1 MQEDLNAVVASSRR
15 PPALDARHHVE
26 LASRCAEVGS
36 PGRFDPVMN
45 EYRAQNELIYIE
57 DFFSPELAEAML
69 ADARRVQPA
78 VSRMHSVAEVSG
90 GHVTFDVLSEQA
102 PAIVA
107 LYRSPTFRQLLT
119 QLAGTPLEERHCA
132 LYYYDRPGDFA
143 AYHYDPEGT
152 FTALIGIVD
161 QSTQV
166 LDCHLTPQDENGAP
180 HKLRIATRPRS
191 LFWFRGS
198 RTWHGVT
205 EMGDNEERIVLS
217 IQFNAAPPEPIV

>member
-1 MQEDLNAVVASSRR
+1 MQEDLNTAIASQRA
-15 PPALDARHHVE
+15 PALGAQHHVE
-26 LASRCAEVGS
+26 LASRCADVAS
-36 PGRFDPVMN
+36 PSRFEPLMN
-45 EYRAQNELIYIE
+45 EYKAQNELLYID
-57 DFFSPELAEAML
+57 DFFSPELANAML
-69 ADARRVQPA
+69 ADARRVQAA

-107 LYRSPTFRQLLT
+107 LYRSPAFRQLLT
-119 QLAGTPLEERHCA
+119 QLAGCRLDERHCA

-143 AYHYDPEGT
+143 SYHYDPEGT

-161 QSTQV
+161 RSTQV
-166 LDCHLTPQDENGAP
+166 LDCHLTPQDENGP
-180 HKLRIATRPRS
+180 QHKLRIATRPRS

-205 EMGDNEERIVLS
+205 EMGENEERIVLS
-217 IQFNAAPPEPIV
+217 IQFNSAP

>member
-1 MQEDLNAVVASSRR
+1 MQEDLNAAIGSDRR

-26 LASRCAEVGS
+26 LASRCTEVAARS
-36 PGRFDPVMN
+36 RFDPLMN
-45 EYRAQNELIYIE
+45 EYKAQNELVYIE
-57 DFFSPELAEAML
+57 DFFSEELADAML

-107 LYRSPTFRQLLT
+107 VYRSPELRRLLA
-119 QLAGTPLEERHCA
+119 QIAGSRLDERHCA

-143 AYHYDPEGT
+143 SYHYDPEGT

-161 QSTQV
+161 RSTQV
-166 LDCHLTPQDENGAP
+166 LDCHLTPQAESEAP

-205 EMGDNEERIVLS
+205 EMGANEERIVLS
-217 IQFNAAPPEPIV
+217 IQFNSAPA